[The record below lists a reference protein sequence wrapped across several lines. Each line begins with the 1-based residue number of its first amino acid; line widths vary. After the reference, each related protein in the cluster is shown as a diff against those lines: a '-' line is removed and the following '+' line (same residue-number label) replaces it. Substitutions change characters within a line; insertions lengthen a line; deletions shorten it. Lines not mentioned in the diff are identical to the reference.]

1 VAQPTSDAGQAGD
14 ASDHVPCDYA
24 RSIRRPIERED
35 VPVPGDLIGE
45 RERVT
50 VVVVTFNS
58 ADVVP
63 GLLASLPAGLGS
75 LDSTLVVVD
84 NGSSDGTVEV
94 VHSIAPEAVVVRSAR
109 NGGYAAGI
117 NLAVAQ
123 VPDGAAVLVLNP
135 DVRLAP
141 GCVPEL
147 VTALRRTGAG
157 IVVPRLDDAEGR
169 LILSR
174 RREPTLR
181 RALADALLGAE
192 RAGRIA
198 DLGEVI
204 SDPHGYGH
212 EVPTDWAEG
221 STQLISA
228 RCWAAVGPWDES
240 YFLYSEETDFALRA
254 RDAGFA
260 TYFVPTARAVHLEGG
275 SAGNPALW
283 RLLVVNRLRLYGRR
297 HGAVA
302 TACFWAV
309 LVAREA
315 SRAALG
321 KRTSRAAFRALVSLR
336 YLRQAPG
343 PHSIAPVSASA

>member
-1 VAQPTSDAGQAGD
+1 M
-14 ASDHVPCDYA
+14 
-24 RSIRRPIERED
+24 
-35 VPVPGDLIGE
+35 
-45 RERVT
+45 T

-58 ADVVP
+58 ADVVAA
-63 GLLASLPAGLGS
+63 LLGSLPAGMGS
-75 LDSTLVVVD
+75 TGWTLVVVD
-84 NGSSDGTVEV
+84 NGSRDGTAELVEQL
-94 VHSIAPEAVVVRSAR
+94 APAAVVVRADR

-117 NLAVAQ
+117 NLGVAQ
-123 VPDGAAVLVLNP
+123 VPDGGAVLVLNP

-147 VTALRRTGAG
+147 LAALARTGAG
-157 IVVPRLDDAEGR
+157 IVVPRLDDAHGE
-169 LILSR
+169 LISSR

-181 RALADALLGAE
+181 RALADTVLGAE

-204 SDPHGYGH
+204 SDPADYAH
-212 EVPTDWAEG
+212 EVATDWAEG
-221 STQLISA
+221 STQLVSA
-228 RCWAAVGPWDES
+228 QCWAAVGPWDES

-254 RDAGFA
+254 RDAGYP

-297 HGAVA
+297 HGTAA

-309 LVAREA
+309 LVVREA
-315 SRAALG
+315 SRAVLG
-321 KRTSRAAFRALVSLR
+321 KRTSRAALGALLSPRFL
-336 YLRQAPG
+336 AHEPG
-343 PHSIAPVSASA
+343 PHSIAAPVSAGA

>member
-181 RALADALLGAE
+181 RA
-192 RAGRIA
+192 GRIA

>member
-1 VAQPTSDAGQAGD
+1 MPADM
-14 ASDHVPCDYA
+14 
-24 RSIRRPIERED
+24 R
-35 VPVPGDLIGE
+35 GE
-45 RERVT
+45 PERVT

-63 GLLASLPAGLGS
+63 GLLASLSVGLGS
-75 LDSTLVVVD
+75 LDWTLVVVD
-84 NGSSDGTVEV
+84 NGSRDGTVELV
-94 VHSIAPEAVVVRSAR
+94 QSIAPDALVVRSGR

-117 NLAVAQ
+117 NLGVAQ
-123 VPDGAAVLVLNP
+123 VADRTAVLVLNP
-135 DVRLAP
+135 DVRLEP

-147 VTALRRTGAG
+147 VAALRRTGAG
-157 IVVPRLDDAEGR
+157 IVVPRLDDASGR
-169 LILSR
+169 LISSR

-181 RALADALLGAE
+181 RALADAVLGAE

-204 SDPHGYGH
+204 TDPGDYED

-221 STQLISA
+221 STQLVSA

-283 RLLVVNRLRLYGRR
+283 RLLVVNRLRLFGRR

-321 KRTSRAAFRALVSLR
+321 KRTSRAALRALVSPR
-336 YLRQAPG
+336 YLRQSPG